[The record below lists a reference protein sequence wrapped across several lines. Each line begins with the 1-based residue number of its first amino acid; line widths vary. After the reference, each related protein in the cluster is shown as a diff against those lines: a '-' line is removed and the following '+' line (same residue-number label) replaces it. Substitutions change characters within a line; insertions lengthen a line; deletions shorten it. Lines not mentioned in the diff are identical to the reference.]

1 MNVEKVLPITQS
13 APVISDTIAA
23 EKLLSGEAVTNV
35 WNAFSDASEQFHV
48 GHWGS
53 KACKLEVSYTENE
66 FCLLLKGQAIL
77 TDENG
82 NSVTYN
88 TGEPFLIQAGFKG
101 TWESVGDVL
110 KIYVV
115 FEPNT

>member
-1 MNVEKVLPITQS
+1 MNIEKVLRITQS
-13 APVISDTIAA
+13 DPVISDNIAA
-23 EKLLSGEAVTNV
+23 DKLLSGAGETKL
-35 WNAFSDASEQFHV
+35 WDAFSDASEQFHI

-53 KACKLEVSYTENE
+53 QACKLKVSYSENE

-82 NSVTYN
+82 DSVTYGV
-88 TGEPFLIQAGFKG
+88 GEPFLIQAGFNG